1 MELVFWSKFTI
12 SFLDLPIPVAVGYL
26 QTPVPDLG
34 FVPMLCLHK
43 ARTMDQIIE
52 RSLSA

>member
-1 MELVFWSKFTI
+1 MESVFWSKFTI
-12 SFLDLPIPVAVGYL
+12 SFLDVPISAAMDYL
-26 QTPVPDLG
+26 LTPVVDLG

-43 ARTMDQIIE
+43 ARTMDQITE